1 MTFWEWLQSDKGGVL
16 IAGVVGAA
24 VSAAMDWNGPVKAL
38 RALFVG
44 AACAYYL
51 HPLAIPL
58 VEWVLSGFRANPENA
73 IGASG
78 FVMGMAGIVIVE
90 IIREAFKLRRDGLK
104 AIVSPPAPPPA
115 NPEA

>member
-1 MTFWEWLQSDKGGVL
+1 MTFWEWLQSDKGVVM
-16 IAGVVGAA
+16 IAGLVGAG
-24 VSAAMDWNGPVKAL
+24 VSAAMDWDGPIKAA

-44 AACAYYL
+44 GACAYYM

-78 FVMGMAGIVIVE
+78 FIMGAVGIIIVE
-90 IIREAFKLRRDGLK
+90 IIREAFKLRRDSLK
-104 AIVSPPAPPPA
+104 TFTPPPA
-115 NPEA
+115 NPEE